1 MRGVVSKFGYVITE
15 SEAFDHLNLK
25 FDSVLLCDH

>member
-1 MRGVVSKFGYVITE
+1 MRGLVSKFSSVITE
-15 SEAFDHLNLK
+15 GEAFDHLNLK